1 MNELNDKLYSDPLE
15 SIFNEVKN
23 LLLDNGKLNLK
34 LDELVKNHKKEKKA
48 LLMSLISLSDSIN
61 DIRKKE
67 KSDTESLKLLYNM
80 LIRSLKDFNV
90 TPFGEEEY
98 DKVDHN
104 LHLVVE
110 TEKNENFYDG
120 KIIEVIKQG
129 FRLDNELL
137 RAGEVKVVLNSK
149 KEEEKWEG

>member
-1 MNELNDKLYSDPLE
+1 MNELNDKLYPDPLE
-15 SIFNEVKN
+15 LIFNEVKN

-34 LDELVKNHKKEKKA
+34 LEELKRNHQKEKKA
-48 LLMSLISLSDSIN
+48 LLMSLISLSDNIYN
-61 DIRKKE
+61 IGKKE
-67 KSDTESLKLLYNM
+67 RSDTGSLKLLYNM

-98 DKVDHN
+98 EKIDHN

-110 TEKNENFYDG
+110 TEKNNNFNDG